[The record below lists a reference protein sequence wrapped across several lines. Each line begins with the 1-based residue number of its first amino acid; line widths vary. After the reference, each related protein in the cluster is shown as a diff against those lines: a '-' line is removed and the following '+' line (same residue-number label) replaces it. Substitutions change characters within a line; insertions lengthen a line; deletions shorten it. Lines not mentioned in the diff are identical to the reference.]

1 MTILV
6 DACVRHGRGGSPTAV
21 VFDDGT
27 ASDADRRSVPVL
39 AGTSHAAFL
48 ARERRADGSRA
59 VRFFTSTGELRGCG
73 HGTVAAQAVLLDA
86 VGGPVV
92 GPAVGGPGPADRGAD
107 HVGRQYTGGRTFD
120 VRATRRPDGI
130 EVWFD
135 QGIVTLRPPSNDE
148 LAAIGALGVRPRGEV
163 TVASPGAPRL
173 LVPVAD
179 RETLAALA
187 PDLPA
192 LAAATRRLGLLGCFV
207 YVPPDRDAPAAA
219 RMFAPA
225 IGVPEDVANANS
237 TGCLAA
243 HLLVSSGTDRVEV
256 EQGDALGR
264 PATVFASAEPSYGGI
279 RTWIGGLAVIRE

>member
-1 MTILV
+1 MIIV
-6 DACVRHGRGGSPTAV
+6 AACARHGSGGSPTAV
-21 VFDDGT
+21 GFDDGT
-27 ASDADRRSVPVL
+27 ASDDDRRSVPVR

-48 ARERRADGSRA
+48 GREQRPDGSRA
-59 VRFFTSTGELRGCG
+59 VRFFTSEGELRGCG
-73 HGTVAAQAVLLDA
+73 HGTVAAQAVYLEA
-86 VGGPVV
+86 AGV
-92 GPAVGGPGPADRGAD
+92 ADLA
-107 HVGRQYTGGRTFD
+107 GRQHTGGRTFD
-120 VRATRRPDGI
+120 VRATRRPAGI

-135 QGIVTLRPPSNDE
+135 QGIVTLRPPSDDE
-148 LAAIGALGVRPRGEV
+148 LAAVGALGVRPHGAV

-192 LAAATRRLGLLGCFV
+192 LGAVTRRLGLLGCFV
-207 YVPPDRDAPAAA
+207 YVPPDGYAPAAA

-243 HLLVSSGTDRVEV
+243 HLLVSTGTERIEV

-264 PATVFASAEPSYGGI
+264 PATVLASAESTDDGI
-279 RTWIGGLAVIRE
+279 RTWVGGLAVIRG